1 MGNRSLIASL
11 VTLALGLAPAAGHA
25 AGLGRLTILSAIGQ
39 PLVGEIELVSVR
51 REEVSTLAARIA
63 SPDAYKNANIGY
75 NSALVGARASV
86 EKRPN
91 GQLYLRVTSTRPVD
105 EPYLDLLVELS
116 WNTGRLVREYTA
128 LVDPPGFGP
137 TQTATPVV
145 VAETKPAPATPIA
158 PPARAAAPAAAAPSG
173 GSAGAQ
179 TYGPVRPGDTLR
191 KIASGVKPQGVSLDQ
206 MLVAIFRSNPD
217 AFISNNM
224 NLLRTG
230 RILKIPE
237 GGELAAITPAEADK
251 EIRLQA
257 SDWNA
262 YRQRAAGIAP
272 DAPVGEPRAATG
284 KVTTKVDDAAVAQG
298 PAKEVV
304 KVSKGAPGKPGAGG
318 EKEMQDRIRSLE
330 EEATA
335 REKTLKDSSDRI
347 ASLEKTIKDMQRLLE
362 LKGVAVPPAA
372 KPGAESKPVAEAPA
386 PKAEPAKAPEA
397 AKPEEKAPAEPPP
410 VAQAKPEPA
419 PAEKPSAEPP
429 KAEKKAAP
437 PPPPPPEEPWWSDPM
452 LLGGGLLA
460 LGVLGG
466 GAYAVSRRKKQQQ
479 AAPDVSDAEPTFRV
493 PTPVAEPSPMATSPG
508 GFTPAM
514 AGATMQ
520 MPAMP
525 HLAPAQADDVDP
537 IAEADVYIAYG
548 RDAQAEEILKEALA
562 KDPSR
567 EEIRIKLLE
576 IYAARKSK
584 SDFNPL
590 AAQVHASRGGSGD
603 TWLRV
608 ATMGYALDP
617 DNAMYAAGKDS
628 TIQAPVGAATDVNLD
643 FDLDMVS
650 SAGAP
655 TTITDVPLDA
665 GDMNVKT
672 MILSPE
678 TMDALK
684 AETAA
689 LAAKAAQSSNIVPD
703 LDLSTT
709 AMQAPNTDVS
719 LQPLAPGP
727 ATDVNLDIPVPAG
740 VDSNVIDFE
749 FDPGKT
755 MKIEPEAAAAFA
767 PEQTVAITP
776 ENQDKA
782 RDLGIEIDLSALDA
796 PAPGAVQS
804 DASLEQPVAA
814 PTMDISFDFQLPTD
828 TPASEPTPLADVT
841 SEVPMTDIKL
851 DLPDLKPA
859 EPTTMDFAL
868 ETVSLD
874 LGEIKPAIEAQAPV
888 HDDHWYD
895 VQTKFDLAK
904 AYQEMGD
911 KDGAREILQEVIK
924 EGDEQQQKEATE
936 LLAKLG

>member
-11 VTLALGLAPAAGHA
+11 VTLAVGLAPAAGHT

-39 PLVGEIELVSVR
+39 PLVGEIDLVSVR

-63 SPDAYKNANIGY
+63 SPDAYRNANIAF
-75 NSALVGARASV
+75 NPALVGARASV

-91 GQLYLRVTSTRPVD
+91 GQLYLRVTSPRAVE

-128 LVDPPGFGP
+128 LIDPPGFGP
-137 TQTATPVV
+137 TPTVTPVV
-145 VAETKPAPATPIA
+145 VPDAKPAPAAPIA
-158 PPARAAAPAAAAPSG
+158 PPARAAAAAPAAAPG
-173 GSAGAQ
+173 GQ
-179 TYGPVRPGDTLR
+179 TYGPVQAGDTLR
-191 KIASGVKPQGVSLDQ
+191 KIAAGVKPQGASLEQ

-217 AFISNNM
+217 AFINKNM

-237 GGELAAITPAEADK
+237 GGELAAMSPAEADK
-251 EIRLQA
+251 EIKLQA

-272 DAPVGEPRAATG
+272 EAPAGEPRVAAG
-284 KVTTKVDDAAVAQG
+284 KITTQVDDPAAGQ

-335 REKTLKDSSDRI
+335 REKTLRDSNERI

-362 LKGVAVPPAA
+362 MKGVAVPP
-372 KPGAESKPVAEAPA
+372 PPRDSKPVAEAPK
-386 PKAEPAKAPEA
+386 PDA
-397 AKPEEKAPAEPPP
+397 AKPPEALTPDAKAPAEPPP
-410 VAQAKPEPA
+410 VAQVKPEPA
-419 PAEKPSAEPP
+419 PAEKPPTEAP

-437 PPPPPPEEPWWSDPM
+437 PAPPPPPPEESWWSDPTV
-452 LLGGGLLA
+452 LGSGLLV
-460 LGVLGG
+460 LGLLGG
-466 GAYAVSRRKKQQQ
+466 GAYALARRRKQQ
-479 AAPDVSDAEPTFRV
+479 AGSDVAAAEPSFRV
-493 PTPVAEPSPMATSPG
+493 PSAPTPEPSPTATSPG
-508 GFTPAM
+508 TFTPAM

-525 HLAPAQADDVDP
+525 HLAPTPPVDDVDP

-567 EEIRIKLLE
+567 EEIKVKLLE

-590 AAQVHASRGGSGD
+590 AAQVHASTHGAGD

-628 TIQAPVGAATDVNLD
+628 SIQSPVGAATDVNLD

-650 SAGAP
+650 AAGAP
-655 TTITDVPLDA
+655 TTVTDVPFDA
-665 GDMNVKT
+665 GDQNVKT

-689 LAAKAAQSSNIVPD
+689 LAAKAGQSSNIVPD

-709 AMQAPNTDVS
+709 AMQAPSTDVS
-719 LQPLAPGP
+719 LQPLAPSGP
-727 ATDVNLDIPVPAG
+727 VTDVNLDIPPPTG

-755 MKIEPEAAAAFA
+755 IRIEPEAAAAFA

-776 ENQDKA
+776 ENQDQA

-796 PAPGAVQS
+796 PSTPAVS
-804 DASLEQPVAA
+804 ADSEQPVAA
-814 PTMDISFDFQLPTD
+814 PTMDISFDFQLPSD
-828 TPASEPTPLADVT
+828 TPAQSAADVT
-841 SEVPMTDIKL
+841 SEVPVTDIKL
-851 DLPDLKPA
+851 DVPDFKPA
-859 EPTTMDFAL
+859 EPSTMDFAL

-874 LGEIKPAIEAQAPV
+874 LGEPKPAVDAPAPV

-924 EGDEQQQKEATE
+924 EGDAQQQQEATE
-936 LLAKLG
+936 LLAKLA

>member
-1 MGNRSLIASL
+1 L

-51 REEVSTLAARIA
+51 KEEVSTLAARIA
-63 SPDAYKNANIGY
+63 SPDAYRNANVNY

-86 EKRPN
+86 EKRAN
-91 GQLYLRVTSTRPVD
+91 GQLYLRVTSNRPVD
-105 EPYLDLLVELS
+105 EPYVDLLIELF
-116 WNTGRLVREYTA
+116 WNTGRLMREYTA
-128 LVDPPGFGP
+128 LIDPPGFGP
-137 TQTATPVV
+137 TQTAPPAV

-158 PPARAAAPAAAAPSG
+158 PPPARAAAPAAGASAAG
-173 GSAGAQ
+173 Q
-179 TYGPVRPGDTLR
+179 TYAVQPGDTLR
-191 KIASGVKPQGVSLDQ
+191 KIASGVKPQGVSLEQ

-217 AFISNNM
+217 AFINNNM
-224 NLLRTG
+224 NLLRSG

-237 GGELAAITPAEADK
+237 GGELAAVTAAEADK

-262 YRQRAAGIAP
+262 YRQRAAGAATEVP
-272 DAPVGEPRAATG
+272 AAEPRVATG
-284 KVTTKVDDAAVAQG
+284 KVTTKVDDAAAPQA

-362 LKGVAVPPAA
+362 MKGVAVPP
-372 KPGAESKPVAEAPA
+372 VPA
-386 PKAEPAKAPEA
+386 QTTAPEA
-397 AKPEEKAPAEPPP
+397 APPAEKAPAEPPP
-410 VAQAKPEPA
+410 VAQVKPEPA
-419 PAEKPSAEPP
+419 PVEKPPAAEPP

-437 PPPPPPEEPWWSDPM
+437 PPPPPPEEPWWSDPTTV
-452 LLGGGLLA
+452 GGGLL
-460 LGVLGG
+460 VLGLVG
-466 GAYAVSRRKKQQQ
+466 AGAYALSRRRKQQIE
-479 AAPDVSDAEPTFRV
+479 PDVAEAEPTFRV
-493 PTPVAEPSPMATSPG
+493 PPPAAEPSPTATAPG

-525 HLAPAQADDVDP
+525 HLAPAPAPVDDVDP

-562 KDPSR
+562 KDSSR
-567 EEIRIKLLE
+567 EEIKVKLLE

-590 AAQVHASRGGSGD
+590 AAQLHSSTSGTGD

-628 TIQAPVGAATDVNLD
+628 SIQSPVGAQTDVNLD

-650 SAGAP
+650 AAGAP
-655 TTITDVPLDA
+655 TTVTDVPLDA
-665 GDMNVKT
+665 GDPNVKT

-678 TMDALK
+678 TMDALR

-689 LAAKAAQSSNIVPD
+689 LAAKSGQSSSIVPD

-709 AMQAPNTDVS
+709 ALQAPNTDVS
-719 LQPLAPGP
+719 LQPMAPSGP
-727 ATDVNLDIPVPAG
+727 TTDVNLDLPAPAAAN
-740 VDSNVIDFE
+740 SNVIDFE

-755 MKIEPEAAAAFA
+755 MRIEPEAAAAFS
-767 PEQTVAITP
+767 PEQTIAISP
-776 ENQDKA
+776 ENQEKA
-782 RDLGIEIDLSALDA
+782 RDLGIEIDLGALDA
-796 PAPGAVQS
+796 PTVPA
-804 DASLEQPVAA
+804 DASQEPPAA
-814 PTMDISFDFQLPTD
+814 SPTMDISFDFQLPD
-828 TPASEPTPLADVT
+828 TPPAPGMPAADVT
-841 SEVPMTDIKL
+841 SEIPVTDIKL
-851 DLPDLKPA
+851 DVPDLKPA

-874 LGEIKPAIEAQAPV
+874 LGEPKPAAGAPAPV

-924 EGDEQQQKEATE
+924 EGDEQQQQEATD
-936 LLAKLG
+936 LLSKLG